1 MRAELNNGPTRTGTA
16 TQKTRNLLSRT
27 RGDRN
32 QLPIANSLAEG
43 QVVLGTVE
51 LAVMSMPAP
60 ASPVD
65 TPFNPGGGRAWTG
78 AAKTVAVVISAV
90 IAVAA
95 VALASFVFVDEPVP
109 VTPTPTT
116 TPAPVGP

>member
-1 MRAELNNGPTRTGTA
+1 MA
-16 TQKTRNLLSRT
+16 
-27 RGDRN
+27 
-32 QLPIANSLAEG
+32 
-43 QVVLGTVE
+43 LGTVE
-51 LAVMSMPAP
+51 LAVMSIPAS

-65 TPFNPGGGRAWTG
+65 PPFDPGGGRAWTG

-90 IAVAA
+90 IAVTA

-116 TPAPVGP
+116 APAPVGP